1 MTKIIVTYL
10 VTLISFVAIDLV
22 WLMWLARP
30 TYVAEMGNL
39 LRKEPQLFAA
49 VAFYL
54 LYAAGLM
61 FFAVL
66 PGLKAG
72 SVMYAMFVGAALGM
86 VAYGTYDLTNLSV
99 VEGFNLR
106 IALIDLVWG
115 TVLSG
120 ATAALVV
127 AVTSKIFAE

>member
-1 MTKIIVTYL
+1 MTKYIFAYIA
-10 VTLISFVAIDLV
+10 TLSSFVAIDLV
-22 WLMWLARP
+22 WLMWIARP
-30 TYVAEMGNL
+30 TYVAEMGSL
-39 LRKEPQLFAA
+39 LRKEPQLAVA

-54 LYAAGLM
+54 LYAAGLT
-61 FFAVL
+61 FFAIA
-66 PGLKAG
+66 PGLKSDSATY
-72 SVMYAMFVGAALGM
+72 SLFLGAAFGL

-106 IALIDLVWG
+106 IAIIDLMWG

-127 AVTSKIFAE
+127 AVTNKIFAE

>member
-1 MTKIIVTYL
+1 MTKYIFTYI
-10 VTLISFVAIDLV
+10 VTLISFVASDLV

-39 LRKEPQLFAA
+39 LRKEPQLFVA

-61 FFAVL
+61 FFAIS

-72 SVMYAMFVGAALGM
+72 SIMYAMFVGAALGL

-99 VEGFNLR
+99 VDGFNLR

-127 AVTSKIFAE
+127 AVTNKFFTE